1 MSELDR
7 APLKSLQTGVPGLDL
22 ILGGGLPEYS
32 FNLIAGTPGS
42 GKTTLAQQVVFAN
55 ASPDCAALYFT
66 VLGEPPLKILRYQQQ
81 FSFFSEAKLAHIR
94 FINLTQEALKCGFGA
109 VLERIVH
116 EVEATQP
123 GIVVVDSF
131 RSIVRRASNQPSS
144 SIDLEELVQRLA
156 LQLTAWQATTFLVG
170 EYRENEVPDN
180 PVFTVADGIL
190 SLSQNVE
197 RNSIVRQLQVLKLRG
212 QASQPGLHTFRITS
226 GGLEIFPRSF
236 GTNNRPPRA
245 RPLPRASTGVSP
257 LDEMLDGGIPVSDSA
272 VVAGPSGS
280 GKTMLCTQFIHAGG
294 RRGEPGVICLFD
306 EHPDEYAAR
315 ADALGF
321 EIGKLARRGL
331 VEFVYL
337 RPLDL
342 SVDETLRT
350 IGEATKRVGAKRLVI
365 DSLSGFELA
374 LAPAFRPDFQESL
387 YRMVGVFTGMGIT
400 VLSAVEVTTSYD
412 ELRFSPGEISFL
424 ADDIILLRYVEW
436 KGKLRKVITVVKMR
450 SCCHSQD
457 FRLYDTTPDGL
468 AIRESLEAYHGI
480 LSGVL
485 LPGPPGPRGA
495 LSGLTPDEM
504 RVLDALLQSAPATY
518 EELRQRL
525 DQSPAQLKSG
535 LARLLALD
543 YVARGT
549 AAGRTLYRPT
559 GVPE

>member
-7 APLKSLQTGVPGLDL
+7 APLKPLLTGVPGLDSV
-22 ILGGGLPEYS
+22 LGGGLPEYS

-42 GKTTLAQQVVFAN
+42 GKTTLAQQIVFAN

-66 VLGEPPLKILRYQQQ
+66 VLGEPPLKMLRYQQQ

-94 FINLTQEALKCGFGA
+94 FINLTQEALKRDFGTI
-109 VLERIVH
+109 LERIAH
-116 EVEATQP
+116 EVEATEP
-123 GIVVVDSF
+123 GLVVVDSF
-131 RSIVRRASNQPSS
+131 RSIVRRASNRPSPKV
-144 SIDLEELVQRLA
+144 DLEEFIQRLA
-156 LQLTAWQATTFLVG
+156 LQLTAWQATTFLIG
-170 EYRENEVPDN
+170 DYRKNEMHDN
-180 PVFTVADGIL
+180 PVFTITDGIL
-190 SLSQNVE
+190 SLSQRVE

-226 GGLEIFPRSF
+226 DGLEIFPRSF
-236 GTNNRPPRA
+236 GMSDRPPRA
-245 RPLPRASTGVSP
+245 RPLPRASTGVSQ
-257 LDEMLDGGIPVSDSA
+257 LDEMLDGGIPVGDSA
-272 VVAGPSGS
+272 VVAGPSGA
-280 GKTMLCTQFIHAGG
+280 GKTLLCTQFIHAGG
-294 RRGEPGVICLFD
+294 RSGEPGVVCLFE
-306 EHPDEYAAR
+306 EHPAEYAAR

-321 EIGKLARRGL
+321 EIGKLVRDGL
-331 VEFVYL
+331 IEFVYL

-350 IGEATKRVGAKRLVI
+350 IAEVIKRVGAKRLVI

-387 YRMVGVFTGMGIT
+387 YRMVGTLTGMGIT

-412 ELRFSPGEISFL
+412 ELRFSPSEVSFV

-436 KGKLRKVITVVKMR
+436 QGKLRKVLTVVKMR
-450 SCCHSQD
+450 SCCHSQE
-457 FRLYDTTPDGL
+457 FRLYDT
-468 AIRESLEAYHGI
+468 AISGMAIGESLEAYHGI

-485 LPGPPGPRGA
+485 LPGPPSSPGV

-504 RVLDALLQSAPATY
+504 RLLNALLQSAPATY
-518 EELRQRL
+518 EELQQRL
-525 DQSPAQLKSG
+525 DQSPAQLRSG

-543 YVARGT
+543 YVARGA

-559 GVPE
+559 GVHE